1 MLKLRTIPLAMSI
14 VAMAMIS
21 SASAAPLGGPA
32 CDEADQQIASTPTI
46 PDSANALRRDL
57 KNVSSLPAQASIVML
72 GDSLVEAWPQDLTS
86 SLAAGGPVLNLGVGR
101 DRIQNTLWLLTSFE
115 QQLKRIQPQ
124 SVILLLGT
132 NNIYLDKPC
141 GVRLAFDRL
150 FDRINRIWP
159 KARLVQILILPRGPN
174 MTGAKENISEV
185 NASLLSREKS
195 VQKYRVLDASTIACR
210 NVTPCANYREDLLH
224 LTRTGYEELTQIVR
238 TNLSSN

>member
-1 MLKLRTIPLAMSI
+1 
-14 VAMAMIS
+14 MATIS
-21 SASAAPLGGPA
+21 SVSAAPLSGPA

-72 GDSLVEAWPQDLTS
+72 GDSLVEAWPEDLAS
-86 SLAAGGPVLNLGVGR
+86 SLAAGHPVLNLGVGR

-141 GVRLAFDRL
+141 GVRLAFDHL
-150 FDRINRIWP
+150 FDRISRIWP
-159 KARLVQILILPRGPN
+159 KAHLVQILILPRGPN
-174 MTGAKENISEV
+174 MTGAKENISAV
-185 NASLLSREKS
+185 NASLSSREKS
-195 VQKYRVLDASTIACR
+195 VQKYRVLDASAIACQ
-210 NVTPCANYREDLLH
+210 NSTPCANYREDLLH
-224 LTRTGYEELTQIVR
+224 LTRTGYEQLTQIVR